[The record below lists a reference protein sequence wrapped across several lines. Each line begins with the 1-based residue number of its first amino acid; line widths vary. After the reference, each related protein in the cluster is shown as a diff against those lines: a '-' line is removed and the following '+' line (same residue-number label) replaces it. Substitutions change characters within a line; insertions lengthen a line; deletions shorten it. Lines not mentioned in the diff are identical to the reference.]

1 VGYGQMRIRSNKID
15 KNNEYCLQL
24 INVGKSFGGIRA
36 NDSVYLDVK
45 YGERVAIL
53 GPNGAGKTTLFN
65 QISGEYFP
73 TDGKIIMCGRD
84 VTYMKNYDRVKLGLS
99 RTFQITE
106 LFWDMSIIENVVLA
120 LMGIRS
126 SKKFRLFSSLRSNTD
141 LFKEAEELIA
151 IVKLQDKK
159 NELIKNLSYGDQRL
173 VELALSLASKPKIL
187 CLDEPNAGLS
197 LAESS
202 TMVKVINNLDR
213 SITILLIEHDI
224 DLVFQV
230 VDRIMVL
237 HDGVPVVTDTK
248 ENIRNN
254 KRVQEIYLG
263 EDV

>member
-1 VGYGQMRIRSNKID
+1 MSTKTSKINE
-15 KNNEYCLQL
+15 KTEYCMQL
-24 INVGKSFGGIRA
+24 LNVGKSFGGIRA
-36 NDSVYLDVK
+36 NNNVNLNVK
-45 YGERVAIL
+45 QGERVAIL

-73 TDGKIIMCGRD
+73 TDGKIIMYGQD
-84 VTYMKNYDRVKLGLS
+84 VTHVSNYNRVKLGLS

-106 LFWDMSIIENVVLA
+106 LFWEMSIIENLVLA
-120 LMGIRS
+120 LMGIRK
-126 SKKFRLFSSLRSNTD
+126 SKKFRMFSSLGKNTD
-141 LFKEAEELIA
+141 LFEEAEKLIA
-151 IVKLQDKK
+151 IINMQDKK

-173 VELALSLASKPKIL
+173 VELVLSLSSKPSIL

-197 LAESS
+197 LAESR
-202 TMVKVINNLDR
+202 TMVNVINNLDR

-237 HDGVPVVTDTK
+237 HDGVPIITDTK
-248 ENIRNN
+248 ENVRNN

-263 EDV
+263 EDI